1 MEITKTQK
9 DLIEKVTE
17 QYKPYIQALRTPD
30 LKSQTPIDN
39 YKVIYN
45 AIIIACEYTWRG
57 KNRGKRSNP
66 ISCREPF
73 KGAFE

>member
-45 AIIIACEYTWRG
+45 AIIIACEYT
-57 KNRGKRSNP
+57 
-66 ISCREPF
+66 
-73 KGAFE
+73 GAAKTEENGATRFLAENL